1 VFRLEELSSPN
12 RGAEVNPPASEAP
25 ILLTYQK
32 LTPGLPLIN
41 SALWIIPDWSA
52 TRGLQILIRRQGK
65 QHLAPEEEKLNS
77 KKRVVGGFRPCQWLV
92 GYDWSG
98 GAGNPLLWLTAAIC
112 YDATDL
118 SLVADLRK
126 SSDVFA
132 IPSLNKDVRTF
143 DQMALALHYHMF
155 QMVIVANNGI
165 YGGSNAYA
173 PYQEAHVKQVFH
185 LHGQPQ
191 ASIAFL
197 EIDDIGAFLD
207 RRARAKKSRPR
218 SGARPNGMEWKF
230 PPAGI

>member
-1 VFRLEELSSPN
+1 M
-12 RGAEVNPPASEAP
+12 
-25 ILLTYQK
+25 
-32 LTPGLPLIN
+32 
-41 SALWIIPDWSA
+41 
-52 TRGLQILIRRQGK
+52 
-65 QHLAPEEEKLNS
+65 
-77 KKRVVGGFRPCQWLV
+77 

-98 GAGNPLLWLTAAIC
+98 GAGNPLLWLTASVC

-197 EIDDIGAFLD
+197 EIDDIKAFLD
-207 RRARAKKSRPR
+207 RRARAKRSSRPP
-218 SGARPNGMEWKF
+218 SGTMPNQTEWKF
-230 PPAGI
+230 PPAGM